1 MQNVHCNIFPV
12 VPGWLK
18 SLAIHT
24 SRASSVALT
33 VVILSP
39 TVALRV
45 PTDVLTVRILSS
57 TVALRV
63 LTVVSTFI
71 FILSSTMSLRS
82 PIIVELIVAVILSS
96 SVAVTSGT
104 MAATAA
110 LTVSLMNFFRTSI
123 LLNEHLQGEI
133 LQVLSPWTL
142 AMKTAKKVIV
152 TGVMVAMIND
162 NIMQVN

>member
-45 PTDVLTVRILSS
+45 LTDVLTVRILSS
-57 TVALRV
+57 TVALSV
-63 LTVVSTFI
+63 LTVVSTFV
-71 FILSSTMSLRS
+71 FILSSIM

-152 TGVMVAMIND
+152 TGVMVAMIN
-162 NIMQVN
+162 MQVN

>member
-57 TVALRV
+57 TVALSV
-63 LTVVSTFI
+63 LTVVSTFV
-71 FILSSTMSLRS
+71 FILSSIM